1 MARSHKIIL
10 AILVTAILVAHVF
23 LWMSEMP
30 TGAKLTFTLLNA
42 VAWSLVLVPIWL
54 VPRWLDAI
62 QRRTAG
68 E

>member
-1 MARSHKIIL
+1 MTRNHKIIL
-10 AILVTAILVAHVF
+10 ALLITAIVVTHVL
-23 LWMSEMP
+23 LWRSEMP

-42 VAWSLVLVPIWL
+42 VAWTVVLVPIWL

-62 QRRTAG
+62 QQRNAG